1 MPIMAIPAR
10 KERNLVGWKECVDFP
25 EWGVRHLK
33 AKIDTGARTSALHVE
48 DATRLPGGRIRFY
61 VVLDRRAPRQRV
73 RVETRVRREGRVRS
87 SSGHYTT
94 RVFVATTLRLGG
106 IEKRIE
112 LNLVDRED
120 LSFRLLLG
128 RTALAGDFLIDVHQA
143 YVLGKPPPRK
153 RRKVNT

>member
-1 MPIMAIPAR
+1 MQAATLAPGALLLEHLRRPGP
-10 KERNLVGWKECVDFP
+10 LVSVELRPPPSDLAGVD
-25 EWGVRHLK
+25 
-33 AKIDTGARTSALHVE
+33 
-48 DATRLPGGRIRFY
+48 
-61 VVLDRRAPRQRV
+61 
-73 RVETRVRREGRVRS
+73 
-87 SSGHYTT
+87 
-94 RVFVATTLRLGG
+94 G
-106 IEKRIE
+106 IENRIE